1 MMGQKFVYNDVT
13 QKDVNNGIISTLRD
27 LLNENGIEITSVYYD
42 IEREVLTLYIIDKSN
57 RDQDTLFK
65 LKRDIKDKAY
75 ASIKD
80 KTSDDVIISESR
92 NRYYDPEYDRI
103 VDEDVIKNQY
113 EWFSKQKWFKDTYE
127 QFRDSDFRLLSDDS
141 DEELLF
147 MHGNEMDD

>member
-1 MMGQKFVYNDVT
+1 MSQQLIYNHVT
-13 QKDVNNGIISTLRD
+13 QRDINNSIIRTLKN
-27 LLNENGIEITSVYYD
+27 LLNEVGIEITSVYYD
-42 IEREVLTLYIIDKSN
+42 IERELLILYITDSLN

-80 KTSDDVIISESR
+80 ETNDDVIISESR

-127 QFRDSDFRLLSDDS
+127 QFRDSNFRLLSDDS
-141 DEELLF
+141 DEEFLF
-147 MHGNEMDD
+147 MYGNE

>member
-13 QKDVNNGIISTLRD
+13 QRDIDNGIIRTLKN
-27 LLNENGIEITSVYYD
+27 LLNEIGIEITSVYYD
-42 IEREVLTLYIIDKSN
+42 IEREVLTLYIIDSSN
-57 RDQDTLFK
+57 RDQNTLFK

-80 KTSDDVIISESR
+80 ETSDDVMISESR

-103 VDEDVIKNQY
+103 VDENVIKNQY

-127 QFRDSDFRLLSDDS
+127 QFRDSNFRLLSDS
-141 DEELLF
+141 DEEDEDED
-147 MHGNEMDD
+147 NWWK